1 MNQGS
6 KRPAKDTHERAGY
19 IPAGRGCPC
28 QEPFAHLRSGEVV
41 VCSWYGDGMSTQ
53 MTVRIP
59 DDLATFV
66 DNQVAAGAV
75 ASRAEAI
82 AVALRHEQR
91 RLAAQRDAAIYAA
104 AGSDTDMNALAAWT
118 AEQPM
123 DVA

>member
-1 MNQGS
+1 
-6 KRPAKDTHERAGY
+6 
-19 IPAGRGCPC
+19 
-28 QEPFAHLRSGEVV
+28 
-41 VCSWYGDGMSTQ
+41 MSTQ

-66 DNQVAAGAV
+66 DAQVAAGAV
-75 ASRAEAI
+75 ASRADAI

-104 AGSDTDMNALAAWT
+104 AGSDTDMDALATWT

-123 DVA
+123 DIA